1 MAKNYREIFFVYCVP
16 GLLLI
21 IIGVLIGR
29 ADLPHLGVA
38 LLSLGMVHYGK
49 TKGYRRLWT
58 AIWVILCVVYLLL
71 GSIELVN
78 LARRSL

>member
-16 GLLLI
+16 GLLLV

-49 TKGYRRLWT
+49 TKGYHRLWT
-58 AIWVILCVVYLLL
+58 AIWVIL
-71 GSIELVN
+71 
-78 LARRSL
+78 